1 MWDPIRPY
9 TATAKAKA
17 TATARATAPSS
28 ISSNSNRNSPKRISS
43 QSGRQPVWQG
53 YFLNIF
59 TNVKI
64 FLDILILSN
73 ILIFLDIFNTR
84 GARPGG
90 CSESGGTPLGKVF
103 PTNGSN
109 VHTRMEPNNLH
120 TRAQNQTTCT
130 RARNQ
135 TTLWTY
141 KAFKRVFKGIFQK
154 GVYGWLPLNGF
165 SKAFKRSLVI
175 STAGLGVIFI
185 AGLI

>member
-1 MWDPIRPY
+1 MALDSQTIPDGPIWAWESV
-9 TATAKAKA
+9 T
-17 TATARATAPSS
+17 
-28 ISSNSNRNSPKRISS
+28 NRR
-43 QSGRQPVWQG
+43 RFWA
-53 YFLNIF
+53 
-59 TNVKI
+59 
-64 FLDILILSN
+64 
-73 ILIFLDIFNTR
+73 
-84 GARPGG
+84 GA
-90 CSESGGTPLGKVF
+90 VF

-175 STAGLGVIFI
+175 STAGLGVIFT
-185 AGLI
+185 AGLGVIFTAGNVFI